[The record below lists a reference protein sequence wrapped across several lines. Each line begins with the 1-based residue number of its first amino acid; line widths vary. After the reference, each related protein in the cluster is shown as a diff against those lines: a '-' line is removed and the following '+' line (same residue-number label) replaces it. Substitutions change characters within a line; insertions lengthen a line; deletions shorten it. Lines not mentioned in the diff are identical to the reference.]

1 MPLGDSRA
9 ELRRFWEV
17 MVPLSGSEPACVLPL
32 RDEIVGVL
40 SDHNPFWAHAR
51 RQLWIAERG
60 GIPVG
65 RIAGIVDAEHQRVHG
80 DRTGFFG
87 FWECADDAEAA
98 GLLLGAAAD
107 WVRAQGCER
116 IRGPMNP
123 SINEECGLLVEGHE
137 RPNAV
142 MMPHNPPHLARYM
155 ESHGFL
161 KAKDLVAFDI
171 ALQDSPG
178 EKLDAFREAA
188 ARRAPDVRLI
198 PVTRANL
205 MALLPALKQ
214 IYNVAWERNWSAVPM
229 TGPEIDFL
237 AQRLRPLLVKGLVWL
252 AESKGQPAGLLLAV
266 PDVNEVLGPLRG
278 HLLRPALLRAL
289 PVLLGWRQ
297 PRCFRLIALGVT
309 AAHRRRGLEGM
320 MFAETLAAARRLGFR
335 RCEASWVLEDNRPVH
350 RLAALFGGR
359 IKKVYRLYDK
369 VL

>member
-1 MPLGDSRA
+1 
-9 ELRRFWEV
+9 
-17 MVPLSGSEPACVLPL
+17 MVSLSGLEPTCVLPL
-32 RDEIVGVL
+32 QDEVVAVL
-40 SDHNPFWAHAR
+40 GDRNPYWTHAR
-51 RQLWIAERG
+51 RQLWVAERG

-65 RIAGIVDAEHQRVHG
+65 RIAGIVDSEHQRVHG

-87 FWECADDAEAA
+87 YWECAEDDEAA
-98 GLLLGAAAD
+98 RLLLEAAAG
-107 WVRAQGCER
+107 WLREQGCDR

-123 SINEECGLLVEGHE
+123 SINEECGLLVEGHG

-142 MMPHNPPHLARYM
+142 MMPHNPPHLARFI

-171 ALQDSPG
+171 ALEDSPG

-198 PVTRANL
+198 PVTRGNL
-205 MALLPALKQ
+205 KALLPALKE

-237 AQRLRPLLVKGLVWL
+237 AERLRPLLVKGLVWL

-297 PRCFRLIALGVT
+297 PQCFRLIALGVT

-320 MFAETLAAARRLGFR
+320 MFAETLAAARRLGFT

-359 IKKVYRLYDK
+359 IEKVYRLYDR
-369 VL
+369 LL

>member
-1 MPLGDSRA
+1 
-9 ELRRFWEV
+9 
-17 MVPLSGSEPACVLPL
+17 MVSLSGAEPACVLPL
-32 RDEIVGVL
+32 QDEIVAVL
-40 SDHNPFWAHAR
+40 GDQNPYWTHAR
-51 RQLWIAERG
+51 RQLWVAERN

-65 RIAGIVDAEHQRVHG
+65 RIAAIVDSEHQRVHG

-87 FWECADDAEAA
+87 YWECAEDVEAA
-98 GLLLGAAAD
+98 RLLLDAAAG
-107 WVRAQGCER
+107 WLREQGCDR
-116 IRGPMNP
+116 VRGPMNP
-123 SINEECGLLVEGHE
+123 SINEECGLLVQGQEL
-137 RPNAV
+137 PNAV
-142 MMPHNPPHLARYM
+142 MMPHNPIHLARLI
-155 ESHGFL
+155 ESQGFH

-171 ALQDSPG
+171 ALADSPG
-178 EKLDAFREAA
+178 ETLDAFRAAA

-198 PVTRANL
+198 PVTRATL
-205 MALLPALKQ
+205 DRHLPALKQ

-229 TGPEIDFL
+229 TELEIDFL
-237 AQRLRPLLVKGLVWL
+237 ARRLKPLLVKGLVWL
-252 AESKGQPAGLLLAV
+252 AESRGEPAGLLLAV

-278 HLLRPALLRAL
+278 HLLRPGLLKAL

-320 MFAETLAAARRLGFR
+320 MFAETLSAARRLGFT

-359 IKKVYRLYDK
+359 IHKVYRIYER